1 MNSAHYL
8 NYYYDD
14 NQRDKRFFLEDLV
27 KILITNDDGV
37 STPGITILAN
47 IIRHIADVDVVAPD
61 RDQSASSHSLTL
73 MRPLRVKRL
82 KDGHLSV
89 DGTPTDC
96 IHMAIRGLLKHRP
109 DMVIS
114 GINDG
119 GNLGDDVL
127 YSGTVAAALE
137 GRFLGA
143 SAIAVSLMAGEA
155 RHYETAA
162 VVAKNLV
169 LQLIR
174 DPLPKETI
182 LNVNVPNLPLSEL
195 EGFEVTRL
203 GSRKL
208 ADGLDIQQDPHG
220 RTIYWI
226 GPAGSAQDSSQGTDF
241 FAISHNRVSI
251 TPLEVDLTHY
261 RSFEQLASWVKSID
275 VK

>member
-1 MNSAHYL
+1 MN
-8 NYYYDD
+8 
-14 NQRDKRFFLEDLV
+14 
-27 KILITNDDGV
+27 ILITNDDGA
-37 STPGITILAN
+37 SAPGITILAN

-73 MRPLRVKRL
+73 MRPLRVKHL
-82 KDGHLSV
+82 ENGHLSV

-96 IHMAIRGLLKHRP
+96 IHMALRGLLKQQP

-143 SAIAVSLMAGEA
+143 PAMAVSLMGGEE
-155 RHYETAA
+155 RYYQTAA

-169 LQLIR
+169 LQLVR
-174 DPLPKETI
+174 APLPKETI
-182 LNVNVPNLPLSEL
+182 LNVNVPNVPLSEL
-195 EGFEVTRL
+195 QGFEITRL
-203 GSRKL
+203 GSRRL
-208 ADGLDIQQDPHG
+208 AEGLEIQQDPHG

-226 GPAGSAQDSSQGTDF
+226 GPAGSEQDSSQGTDF
-241 FAISHNRVSI
+241 FAINHNLVSI
-251 TPLEVDLTHY
+251 TPLQVDLTHY
-261 RSFEQLASWVKSID
+261 SSFEHLAGWIKSID
-275 VK
+275 IK

>member
-1 MNSAHYL
+1 MGA
-8 NYYYDD
+8 
-14 NQRDKRFFLEDLV
+14 LV
-27 KILITNDDGV
+27 NILITNDDGA
-37 STPGITILAN
+37 STPGITILAD
-47 IIRHIADVDVVAPD
+47 IMQHIANVDVVAPD

-73 MRPLRVKRL
+73 MRPLRVKHL

-96 IHMAIRGLLKHRP
+96 IHMAIRGLLKQKP
-109 DMVIS
+109 DMVVS

-143 SAIAVSLMAGEA
+143 PAMAISLIAGEE
-155 RHYETAA
+155 RHYQTAA
-162 VVAKNLV
+162 VVAKKLV
-169 LQLIR
+169 LQLVH

-182 LNVNVPNLPLSEL
+182 LNVNVPNVPLSEL
-195 EGFEVTRL
+195 QGFEITRL

-208 ADGLDIQQDPHG
+208 ADGLEVQQDPHG

-226 GPAGSAQDSSQGTDF
+226 GPAGSEQDSSQGTDF
-241 FAISHNRVSI
+241 YAISHNRVSI

-261 RSFEQLASWVKSID
+261 RSFEQLASWVQSID

>member
-1 MNSAHYL
+1 M
-8 NYYYDD
+8 
-14 NQRDKRFFLEDLV
+14 
-27 KILITNDDGV
+27 KILITNDDGA
-37 STPGITILAN
+37 SAPGINVLAD
-47 IIRHIADVDVVAPD
+47 IIRQIADIDVVAPD

-73 MRPLRVKRL
+73 LRPLRVKRL
-82 KDGHLSV
+82 KDRHFSV

-119 GNLGDDVL
+119 GNLGDDIL

-143 SAIAVSLMAGEA
+143 PAIAVSLMSGEE
-155 RHYETAA
+155 RYYETAA

-169 LQLIR
+169 LQLVR

-182 LNVNVPNLPLSEL
+182 LNVNVPNVPLDEL
-195 EGFEVTRL
+195 QGFEITRL

-208 ADGLDIQQDPHG
+208 ADGLEIQQDPHG

-226 GPAGSAQDSSQGTDF
+226 GPQGSEQDSSQGTDF
-241 FAISHNRVSI
+241 FAINHNRVSV

-261 RSFEQLASWVKSID
+261 KSFDQLASWVQRID
-275 VK
+275 VR